1 LQFTQGNPQYFETGE
16 RNQRINPEYMDLIKE
31 YRALLPSSTTESLS
45 ERAQE
50 YWSEKSTRLQED
62 KRRLQQRKIVEES
75 KLNKLNHQVAELDV
89 FLNKEE
95 GGASEEERIK
105 AEQEERQRRLEE
117 EKHAEVN
124 RRVKGSKRFHSIIN
138 SILIL
143 SGIVFFYFGI
153 FSNPEETAI
162 SDIKSSPLIPCL
174 FGVGLIA
181 IGILRPLR
189 EKITI
194 QKSHLESRL
203 DKQTSKDKK
212 KKKKKKAAKGEE
224 IAGQPIVDNIPEE
237 LSGAET
243 LLWFKR
249 SKIESKTD
257 ALQEIVDEL
266 SNELLGIEH
275 VLQEP
280 LVA

>member
-1 LQFTQGNPQYFETGE
+1 
-16 RNQRINPEYMDLIKE
+16 M
-31 YRALLPSSTTESLS
+31 
-45 ERAQE
+45 
-50 YWSEKSTRLQED
+50 
-62 KRRLQQRKIVEES
+62 
-75 KLNKLNHQVAELDV
+75 
-89 FLNKEE
+89 
-95 GGASEEERIK
+95 K

-117 EKHAEVN
+117 EKLAEVD
-124 RRVKGSKRFHSIIN
+124 RRVKGSKRFHSLIN

-153 FSNPEETAI
+153 FSNAEETGI

-174 FGVGLIA
+174 FGVGLMA
-181 IGILRPLR
+181 AGILRPLR

-194 QKSHLESRL
+194 QKSRLEERL

-212 KKKKKKAAKGEE
+212 KKKKGKAKEGEGVAE
-224 IAGQPIVDNIPEE
+224 QSISDNMPEE

-249 SKIESKTD
+249 AKIESKTD

-266 SNELLGIEH
+266 SNELIGIEH